1 MVTLEKV
8 QCVGLLNHLIEI
20 PGDRGGV
27 KMFDPIID
35 LDILRELEEDIQPSR
50 EPVKKKV
57 ENSTLRGWL
66 SGPHSTHRAAP
77 APYGCDTFNL
87 YSLENGRRPHIS
99 Q

>member
-8 QCVGLLNHLIEI
+8 QCVGLINHLIEI
-20 PGDRGGV
+20 PGDRRGDV

-57 ENSTLRGWL
+57 ENSTLGGVRKKKL
-66 SGPHSTHRAAP
+66 KK
-77 APYGCDTFNL
+77 
-87 YSLENGRRPHIS
+87 
-99 Q
+99 